1 MGLTKK
7 EKEEILKQ
15 AEAQKA
21 ANEENNK
28 VIEAAGQD
36 IQKVLE
42 DHGVALVVP
51 VDELLRD
58 LQIVAQKLQKL
69 QPILG
74 IPREQG
80 PQQQ

>member
-69 QPILG
+69 QPILA